1 MIGAAPALPYSAWM
15 KAQRAEHPDLLAG
28 HDAAR
33 RFFEPR
39 LTGPEAGK
47 QLWVAHLDRGAR
59 CLELDRH
66 DLAEGTR
73 SMTIDDILDD
83 AARLGSAGLMIAR
96 AGQLGDEAMIRR
108 LAEAAEAMDVALVDS
123 LSLDDKG
130 RWHSAR
136 RSGRLI

>member
-1 MIGAAPALPYSAWM
+1 MEM

-39 LTGPEAGK
+39 LRGPEAGK
-47 QLWVAHLDRGAR
+47 QLWVAHLDEKAR

-66 DLAEGTR
+66 DLEQGTR

-83 AARLGSAGLMIAR
+83 AVRLGSAGLMVAQ
-96 AGQLGDEAMIRR
+96 AGRTGDETMIRA
-108 LAEAAEAMDVALVDS
+108 LAAAADALDVALVDC
-123 LSLDDKG
+123 LHLDPRG
-130 RWHSAR
+130 GWHSAR
-136 RSGRLI
+136 RSGRLV